1 MSSAPPHQ
9 WPCELCLD
17 STWRSD
23 VGFNKSLRA
32 PLPSVRIGILD
43 RYAQLRV
50 ALLRASP
57 RYRPRPV
64 SLRSI
69 LIYVVVLGLWL
80 IVLAGAL
87 TFSGVLTWAAG
98 LLYVTYDTLLLF
110 YVFLSTRHLL
120 RCAPSG
126 APASADRSGGGPRA
140 AVIIAARN
148 ELAALPRTIA
158 ALLSQTQALQM
169 ILVVDDGSTDG
180 TLRMLRERYGVKE
193 GARGGLENSSQI
205 PTLAWLHRPHGG
217 KALALN
223 AGLAHIAADIVLTVD
238 ADTILEPGA
247 VAAVCGAFRQEPQL
261 VAACGVLRPVVE
273 KDGAGLNAAR
283 RFFQWFQT
291 YEYIRASLSRAAWM
305 RADAM
310 LLVSGAFAAF
320 RLDALL
326 TVGGFDANCLVEDYE
341 LIHRLHRWSYEQ
353 GTRWTVRVIG
363 GARGATDVPG
373 TLPAFMRQRR
383 RWFAGFLQTQWWN
396 RDMTGNSRYGLLGRV
411 MMPVKAIDT
420 LQPVYGLTA
429 FCLLLWFAAHGRSVL
444 LPVSSIIAGKI
455 IIDLAFHLWSVRL
468 YSVWTGEPA
477 GGARFG
483 LAFVAAL
490 AEPFSFQ
497 LMRHSGAVWGW
508 WAFLSG
514 RLSWGAVPAPESKKK
529 ATYAEGEKQTL

>member
-1 MSSAPPHQ
+1 MS
-9 WPCELCLD
+9 
-17 STWRSD
+17 
-23 VGFNKSLRA
+23 VGISEQ
-32 PLPSVRIGILD
+32 
-43 RYAQLRV
+43 YAQLRA

-57 RYRPRPV
+57 RYTPRPV

-69 LIYVVVLGLWL
+69 LIYGVVLGLWL
-80 IVLAGAL
+80 LVLAGAL

-120 RCAPSG
+120 RSAPFG
-126 APASADRSGGGPRA
+126 APASADRREAGPGA

-158 ALLSQTQALQM
+158 ALLAQTQALQM

-193 GARGGLENSSQI
+193 GARGGLEKSSHI
-205 PTLAWLHRPHGG
+205 PNLAWLHRPHSG

-273 KDGAGLNAAR
+273 KDTAGLNAAR

-291 YEYIRASLSRAAWM
+291 YEYIRASIARAAWM

-320 RLDALL
+320 RRDALL

-341 LIHRLHRWSYEQ
+341 LIHRLHRWSYEH
-353 GTRWTVRVIG
+353 GARWTVRVIG
-363 GARGATDVPG
+363 SARGATDVPG
-373 TLPAFMRQRR
+373 TLPAFLRQRR

-455 IIDLAFHLWSVRL
+455 FIDLAFHLWSVRL

-483 LAFVAAL
+483 LAFLAAL

-514 RLSWGAVPAPESKKK
+514 RLSWGAVPAAEPPKK
-529 ATYAEGEKQTL
+529 ATYAEGERQTP

>member
-1 MSSAPPHQ
+1 MR
-9 WPCELCLD
+9 LD
-17 STWRSD
+17 H
-23 VGFNKSLRA
+23 LRA
-32 PLPSVRIGILD
+32 RLPSASVGILEQC
-43 RYAQLRV
+43 AQLRA

-57 RYRPRPV
+57 RYTPRPV
-64 SLRSI
+64 SIRSI
-69 LIYVVVLGLWL
+69 LIYGAVLALWL
-80 IVLAGAL
+80 LVLAGAL
-87 TFSGVLTWAAG
+87 TFSGVLAWAAG
-98 LLYVTYDTLLLF
+98 VLYVTYDTLLLC

-120 RCAPSG
+120 RTSQPA
-126 APASADRSGGGPRA
+126 APAGADRRGARLRA

-158 ALLSQTQALQM
+158 ALLAQTQALQT

-193 GARGGLENSSQI
+193 GAGGGLEQSSHI
-205 PTLAWLHRPHGG
+205 SNLAWLHRPHSG

-223 AGLAHIAADIVLTVD
+223 AGLAHITADIVLTVD
-238 ADTILEPGA
+238 ADTILEPDA
-247 VAAVCGAFRQEPQL
+247 LAAMCSAFRQEPQL

-273 KDGAGLNAAR
+273 KSAAGLNAAR

-291 YEYIRASLSRAAWM
+291 YEYIRASISRVAWM

-320 RLDALL
+320 RRDALL
-326 TVGGFDANCLVEDYE
+326 AVGGFDANCLVEDYE
-341 LIHRLHRWSYEQ
+341 LIHRLHRWSYEH
-353 GTRWTVRVIG
+353 GARWTVRVIG

-373 TLPAFMRQRR
+373 TLPAFLRQRR

-396 RDMTGNSRYGLLGRV
+396 RDMTGNIRYGLLGRL

-429 FCLLLWFAAHGRSVL
+429 FCLLLWFAAHGQSVL

-455 IIDLAFHLWSVRL
+455 FIDLAFHLWSVRL

-483 LAFVAAL
+483 LAFLAAL

-514 RLSWGAVPAPESKKK
+514 RLSWGAAPAAGPEKT
-529 ATYAEGEKQTL
+529 TYAAGERQTR